1 MAMKEW
7 AIYYASLGLAVIP
20 LKPPR
25 IPGQKKP
32 GKEPMTA
39 HGVKDAT
46 TDQMLINQ
54 WWDSCPD
61 ANIGIATGSRSGG
74 LVVIDLDIDEDR
86 GLNGYE
92 VLREWQ
98 QEHGEFPETWQ
109 SITGRGGYH
118 LFYRDAARNSNRAA
132 LYDGVDIRGEN
143 GYVVAPPS
151 VHENGRL
158 YEWEQGPG
166 DLQIA
171 QVNDKVTEF
180 MLGPLPEQKAQGFQ
194 EPETIPQGQ
203 RVSAL
208 VKLIGS
214 QRAKGLST
222 EAIRAAVRAENEARC
237 IPPLTDQE
245 LEKEVFPA
253 LKRDWKAERPYSG
266 QTVCDR
272 GKSRTVNAEKLNAD
286 LVDMDTAQE
295 EEPEWLVHGY
305 IPKYQITAMVGDGGS
320 GKTTA
325 WCRLVADISSGN
337 RPFLLGQPGGLDLK
351 EYDHQK
357 VLFFSA
363 EDSYKYVLRR
373 KLRLNGANLKNIKT
387 MDISDERFKR
397 IKFNDPFL
405 EQLIIAHRPAL
416 IVFDPIQAFIPE
428 NIKMGERNAMRSCTE
443 PLIGYGEK
451 YGCTFLLIVHTN
463 KMAGVWG
470 RKRMADSSDLW
481 DISRSVLMMGETS
494 EPGIR
499 YISQEKSNN
508 GPLRST
514 VLFSIE
520 GGTVEYK
527 GMSDKKDKDF
537 VTAAAQAVKQA
548 PARDEAKEFILDFLK
563 DGEKPV
569 AELDEMASA
578 LGVSKNTLGRAK
590 TELKQENKI
599 KMWPRG
605 FNPKKWYMS
614 LIQCEDVGENE
625 EKH

>member
-1 MAMKEW
+1 MTMKDQ
-7 AIYYASLGLAVIP
+7 ALYYASLGLAVLP

-46 TDQMLINQ
+46 TDQDVISQ
-54 WWDSCPD
+54 WWDNCSD

-132 LYDGVDIRGEN
+132 LYEGVDIRGEN

-166 DLQIA
+166 DLEIA
-171 QVNDKVTEF
+171 QVNDKVAEF

-194 EPETIPQGQ
+194 EPETILEGQ

-222 EAIRAAVRAENEARC
+222 EAIRAAVKAENEARC

-253 LKRDWKAERPYSG
+253 LKRDWKTERPYSG

-272 GKSRTVNAEKLNAD
+272 GKSRQVKKAPKIEKASS
-286 LVDMDTAQE
+286 VMIK
-295 EEPEWLVHGY
+295 EPEWLIPGY
-305 IPKYQITAMVGDGGS
+305 IPKYGITTIAGEGGV
-320 GKTTA
+320 GKTSI
-325 WCRLVADISSGN
+325 WCSLVASITTGRQSFLCGGEI
-337 RPFLLGQPGGLDLK
+337 PFDAEPED
-351 EYDHQK
+351 
-357 VLFFSA
+357 VLVLSA
-363 EDSYKYVLRR
+363 EDSWTYVLRA
-373 KLRLNGANLKNIKT
+373 RLEANNADL
-387 MDISDERFKR
+387 DRVSFISPEDERFVDLNFDGDLLKS
-397 IKFNDPFL
+397 
-405 EQLIIAHRPAL
+405 IIETNRPGV
-416 IVFDPIQAFIPE
+416 IVFDPLQAFVPA
-428 NIKMGERNAMRSCTE
+428 NLRMGDRNAMRKCFS

-451 YGCTFLLIVHTN
+451 YGLTSIIIAHAN
-463 KMAGVWG
+463 KQSGV
-470 RKRMADSSDLW
+470 
-481 DISRSVLMMGETS
+481 
-494 EPGIR
+494 
-499 YISQEKSNN
+499 
-508 GPLRST
+508 
-514 VLFSIE
+514 
-520 GGTVEYK
+520 
-527 GMSDKKDKDF
+527 
-537 VTAAAQAVKQA
+537 
-548 PARDEAKEFILDFLK
+548 
-563 DGEKPV
+563 
-569 AELDEMASA
+569 
-578 LGVSKNTLGRAK
+578 
-590 TELKQENKI
+590 
-599 KMWPRG
+599 
-605 FNPKKWYMS
+605 
-614 LIQCEDVGENE
+614 
-625 EKH
+625 

>member
-1 MAMKEW
+1 MTMKDQ
-7 AIYYASLGLAVIP
+7 ALYYASLGLAVLP

-46 TDQMLINQ
+46 TDQDVISQ
-54 WWDSCPD
+54 WWDNCPD

-132 LYDGVDIRGEN
+132 LYEGVDIRGEN

-171 QVNDKVTEF
+171 QVNDKVAEF

-194 EPETIPQGQ
+194 EPETIPEGQ

-266 QTVCDR
+266 QPVCDR
-272 GKSRTVNAEKLNAD
+272 GKSRQVKKAPKIEKASS
-286 LVDMDTAQE
+286 VMIK
-295 EEPEWLVHGY
+295 EPEWLIPGY
-305 IPKYQITAMVGDGGS
+305 IPKYGITTIAGEGGV
-320 GKTTA
+320 GKTSI
-325 WCRLVADISSGN
+325 WCSLVASITTGRQSFLCGGEI
-337 RPFLLGQPGGLDLK
+337 PFDAEPED
-351 EYDHQK
+351 
-357 VLFFSA
+357 VLVLSA
-363 EDSYKYVLRR
+363 EDSWTYVLRA
-373 KLRLNGANLKNIKT
+373 RLEANNADL
-387 MDISDERFKR
+387 DRVSFISPEDERFVDLNFDGDLLKS
-397 IKFNDPFL
+397 
-405 EQLIIAHRPAL
+405 IIETNRPGV
-416 IVFDPIQAFIPE
+416 IVFDPLQAFVPA
-428 NIKMGERNAMRSCTE
+428 NLRMGDRNAMRKCFS

-451 YGCTFLLIVHTN
+451 YGLTSIIIAHAN
-463 KMAGVWG
+463 KQSGVWG
-470 RKRMADSSDLW
+470 RKRIADSSDIW
-481 DISRSVLMMGETS
+481 DSSRSVLMTGVTKE
-494 EPGIR
+494 GDVR
-499 YISQEKSNN
+499 YISHEKSNW
-508 GPLRST
+508 GKLEKS
-514 VLFSIE
+514 VLYTLNECIPVFKAY
-520 GGTVEYK
+520 TP
-527 GMSDKKDKDF
+527 KKDREFIQEDSRERNIRPVVEDAKDF
-537 VTAAAQAVKQA
+537 IIETLA
-548 PARDEAKEFILDFLK
+548 EHKEM
-563 DGEKPV
+563 EV
-569 AELDEMASA
+569 SELDELAAASSI
-578 LGVSKNTLGRAK
+578 SKNAMRDAK
-590 TELKQENKI
+590 AVLKKEGVTKVWSIGYGSSKKFFISLKDPEKINK
-599 KMWPRG
+599 
-605 FNPKKWYMS
+605 
-614 LIQCEDVGENE
+614 
-625 EKH
+625 

>member
-1 MAMKEW
+1 MITKEW
-7 AIYYASLGLAVIP
+7 ALYYGGLGLAVLP
-20 LKPPR
+20 LKSPGMPR
-25 IPGQKKP
+25 QKNP
-32 GKEPMTA
+32 GKEPLTA
-39 HGVKDAT
+39 HGVLDAT
-46 TDQMLINQ
+46 TDRKTISE
-54 WWDSCPD
+54 WWDRYPD

-74 LVVIDLDIDEDR
+74 LVVIDLDIDEARD
-86 GLNGYE
+86 LNGYE
-92 VLREWQ
+92 VLKEWQ
-98 QEHGEFPETWQ
+98 QEHGKLPETWQ

-118 LFYRDAARNSNRAA
+118 IFYKDAARNSNKAG
-132 LYDGVDIRGEN
+132 LYEGVDIRGEN

-151 VHENGRL
+151 VHENGRR

-166 DLQIA
+166 DLEIA
-171 QVNDKVTEF
+171 QVNGRVAEF
-180 MLGPLPEQKAQGFQ
+180 MLGPLPERKAQGFQ
-194 EPETIPQGQ
+194 EPEMIPVGE
-203 RVSAL
+203 RVSTL
-208 VKLIGS
+208 IRLIGS

-222 EAIRAAVRAENEARC
+222 EAIRAAVQAENEARC

-253 LKRDWKAERPYSG
+253 LKRDWKTEKHYASAL
-266 QTVCDR
+266 DK
-272 GKSRTVNAEKLNAD
+272 GKTRTIGAEKLD
-286 LVDMDTAQE
+286 PQLVDMDTAQE
-295 EEPEWLVHGY
+295 EEPEWLVRGY
-305 IPKYQITAMVGDGGS
+305 IPKYQITSMVGDGGS

-325 WCRLVADISSGN
+325 WCKLVADISSGN

-351 EYDHQK
+351 EYDPQK

-363 EDSYKYVLRR
+363 EDSYRYVLRR
-373 KLRLNGANLKNIKT
+373 KLRLSGANLKNIKT
-387 MDISDERFKR
+387 MDVSDERFKR

-405 EQLIIAHRPAL
+405 EQLIVTHRPAL

-451 YGCTFLLIVHTN
+451 YGCTFLLVVHTN
-463 KMAGVWG
+463 KMANVWG

-481 DISRSVLMMGETS
+481 DISRSVLMLGETS

-514 VLFSIE
+514 VLFSVD
-520 GGTVEYK
+520 GGTVQYK
-527 GMSDKKDKDF
+527 GLSDKKDKDF
-537 VTAAAQAVKQA
+537 VAAATQAVKQA
-548 PARDEAKEFILDFLK
+548 PAREDAKEFILDFLK

-569 AELDEMASA
+569 AELDEMASVT
-578 LGVSKNTLGRAK
+578 GISKCTLGRAK
-590 TELKQENKI
+590 TELRQENKI
-599 KMWPRG
+599 KMWSRG

-614 LIQCEDVGENE
+614 LIRCEDVRENE

>member
-1 MAMKEW
+1 MTMKDQ
-7 AIYYASLGLAVIP
+7 ALYYASLGLAVLP

-46 TDQMLINQ
+46 TDQDVISQ

-132 LYDGVDIRGEN
+132 LYEGVDIRGEN

-171 QVNDKVTEF
+171 QVNDKVAEF

-194 EPETIPQGQ
+194 EPETILEGQ

-222 EAIRAAVRAENEARC
+222 EAIRAAVKAENEARC
-237 IPPLTDQE
+237 IPPLTNQE

-253 LKRDWKAERPYSG
+253 LKRDWKTERPYSG

-272 GKSRTVNAEKLNAD
+272 GKSRARKNIQSVDASELLSAD
-286 LVDMDTAQE
+286 LPPIIFLVDGMVSQGLGGLSAKSKLGKS
-295 EEPEWLVHGY
+295 WLGLQLAVALARGDKFLGFTTKQCGVLY
-305 IPKYQITAMVGDGGS
+305 VDLENAPALTQDRLRKILDGRDLPKGKLHFWHEANMMGDGFEGDLVKFLEDHPDVKLVIIDVFQKVKQGKKQTQTDYEADYEILTKLKQIADKYSICIMPVYHDRKFVDPTDPFANVLGSTAVPGVSDFMWVLFKEKRDDPEATLAITGRTLAESRYKLKRNGVRWENFGMLLLWKRPESGANTIMTLWSIRSESWCTKTAAS
-320 GKTTA
+320 GK
-325 WCRLVADISSGN
+325 
-337 RPFLLGQPGGLDLK
+337 
-351 EYDHQK
+351 
-357 VLFFSA
+357 
-363 EDSYKYVLRR
+363 
-373 KLRLNGANLKNIKT
+373 
-387 MDISDERFKR
+387 
-397 IKFNDPFL
+397 
-405 EQLIIAHRPAL
+405 
-416 IVFDPIQAFIPE
+416 
-428 NIKMGERNAMRSCTE
+428 
-443 PLIGYGEK
+443 
-451 YGCTFLLIVHTN
+451 
-463 KMAGVWG
+463 
-470 RKRMADSSDLW
+470 
-481 DISRSVLMMGETS
+481 
-494 EPGIR
+494 
-499 YISQEKSNN
+499 
-508 GPLRST
+508 
-514 VLFSIE
+514 
-520 GGTVEYK
+520 VE
-527 GMSDKKDKDF
+527 
-537 VTAAAQAVKQA
+537 
-548 PARDEAKEFILDFLK
+548 
-563 DGEKPV
+563 
-569 AELDEMASA
+569 
-578 LGVSKNTLGRAK
+578 
-590 TELKQENKI
+590 
-599 KMWPRG
+599 
-605 FNPKKWYMS
+605 
-614 LIQCEDVGENE
+614 
-625 EKH
+625 

>member
-1 MAMKEW
+1 MTMKEQ
-7 AIYYASLGLAVIP
+7 ALYYASLGLAVLP

-46 TDQMLINQ
+46 TDQDVISQ
-54 WWDSCPD
+54 WWDNCPD

-98 QEHGEFPETWQ
+98 QERGEFPETWQ

-132 LYDGVDIRGEN
+132 LYEGVDIRGEN

-171 QVNDKVTEF
+171 QVNDKVAEF

-194 EPETIPQGQ
+194 EPETILEGQ

-222 EAIRAAVRAENEARC
+222 EAIRAAVKAENEARC

-253 LKRDWKAERPYSG
+253 LKRDWKTERPYSG

-272 GKSRTVNAEKLNAD
+272 GKSRQVKKAPKIEKASS
-286 LVDMDTAQE
+286 VMIK
-295 EEPEWLVHGY
+295 EPEWLIPGY
-305 IPKYQITAMVGDGGS
+305 IPKYGITTIAGEGGV
-320 GKTTA
+320 GKTSI
-325 WCRLVADISSGN
+325 WCSLVASITTGRQSFLCGGEI
-337 RPFLLGQPGGLDLK
+337 PFDAEPED
-351 EYDHQK
+351 
-357 VLFFSA
+357 VLVLSA
-363 EDSYKYVLRR
+363 EDSWTYVLRA
-373 KLRLNGANLKNIKT
+373 RLEANNADL
-387 MDISDERFKR
+387 DRVSFISPEDERFVDLNFDGDLLKS
-397 IKFNDPFL
+397 
-405 EQLIIAHRPAL
+405 IIETNRPGV
-416 IVFDPIQAFIPE
+416 IVFDPLQAFVPA
-428 NIKMGERNAMRSCTE
+428 NLRMGDRNAMRKCFS

-451 YGCTFLLIVHTN
+451 YGLTSIIIAHAN
-463 KMAGVWG
+463 KQSGVWG
-470 RKRMADSSDLW
+470 RKRIADSSDIW
-481 DISRSVLMMGETS
+481 DSSRSVLMTGVTKD
-494 EPGIR
+494 GDVR
-499 YISQEKSNN
+499 YISHEKSNW
-508 GPLRST
+508 GKLEKS
-514 VLFSIE
+514 VLYTLNECVPVFKAY
-520 GGTVEYK
+520 TP
-527 GMSDKKDKDF
+527 KKDREFIQEDSRERNIRPVVEDAKDF
-537 VTAAAQAVKQA
+537 IIETLA
-548 PARDEAKEFILDFLK
+548 EHKEM
-563 DGEKPV
+563 EV
-569 AELDEMASA
+569 SELDELAAASSI
-578 LGVSKNTLGRAK
+578 SKNAMRDAK
-590 TELKQENKI
+590 AVLKKEGVTKVWSIGYGSSKKFFISLKDPEKINK
-599 KMWPRG
+599 
-605 FNPKKWYMS
+605 
-614 LIQCEDVGENE
+614 
-625 EKH
+625 

>member
-1 MAMKEW
+1 MTMKEQ
-7 AIYYASLGLAVIP
+7 ALYYAGLGLAVLP

-25 IPGQKKP
+25 ISGQKKP

-46 TDQMLINQ
+46 TDQAVISQ
-54 WWDSCPD
+54 WWDNCPD

-98 QEHGEFPETWQ
+98 KEHGELPETWQ

-132 LYDGVDIRGEN
+132 MYEGVDIRGEN

-166 DLQIA
+166 DLEIA
-171 QVNDKVTEF
+171 QVNDKVAEF
-180 MLGPLPEQKAQGFQ
+180 MLGPLPEQTTQRFQ
-194 EPETIPQGQ
+194 EPETIPEGQ
-203 RVSAL
+203 RVSSL

-222 EAIRAAVRAENEARC
+222 EAIRAAVKAENEARC
-237 IPPLTDQE
+237 IPPLTDRE

-253 LKRDWKAERPYSG
+253 LRRDWKAERPYSG

-272 GKSRTVNAEKLNAD
+272 GKSRTVNTENLNAN
-286 LVDMDTAQE
+286 LVDMDTARE

-305 IPKYQITAMVGDGGS
+305 IPKYQITSMVGDGGS

-325 WCRLVADISSGN
+325 WCKLVADISSGN

-351 EYDHQK
+351 EYDPQK

-373 KLRLNGANLKNIKT
+373 KLRLSGANLKNIKT
-387 MDISDERFKR
+387 MDVSDERFKR

-405 EQLIIAHRPAL
+405 EQLIITHRPAL

-463 KMAGVWG
+463 KMANVWG

-481 DISRSVLMMGETS
+481 DISRSVLMLGETS

-520 GGTVEYK
+520 GGTAEYK
-527 GMSDKKDKDF
+527 GLSDKKDKDF

-569 AELDEMASA
+569 AELDEMAAA

-599 KMWPRG
+599 KMWSRG

-614 LIQCEDVGENE
+614 LMQCEDVEENE